1 MGFMTFSI
9 LRSKKALLVA
19 ASVLALG
26 LGVVDARADEIDI
39 FVPQPLKEL
48 QYLEREGN
56 PVQAM
61 AAMPLDIRRDAI
73 IEAAT
78 SYGARGGLTWQ
89 TYLIRKELDV
99 RARYLDKVFDFS
111 QLLVAAPS
119 GLLIEPPIVSESDNA
134 MIIEIGAQEAAV
146 SDRVYHI
153 IQNARIVSSPRNWR
167 EYLERDW
174 GGEVEP
180 PPDILRP
187 EDEEERELWIKH
199 VTLGWEQGLQQ
210 ANEIFAD
217 DLALL
222 TADFQGMVRY
232 RLLLT
237 QGMISP
243 PRALQVDRG
252 VTGGGSEMRVGDRA
266 IQLTGIPELITGA
279 DSWKPA
285 NR

>member
-9 LRSKKALLVA
+9 LRSKKTLLVA
-19 ASVLALG
+19 ASLLTLG